1 MKSKRPIVIISLA
14 IAVLAPAHAFLD
26 EETNDLRVDVVVDM
40 TDAGRAIV
48 RPTPERPAYYLPL
61 SVGYQEMGA
70 YVPYQKAPPKKAE
83 VEYLLGKALATQGYR
98 IMTKASP
105 PSLVL
110 VFWWGHIAPQL
121 NNTEISTPM
130 THTNVFNVAKL
141 QFSAGSNARPGVD
154 SFNPENPS
162 SLLRELPTDQ
172 FENSVQMISIVAGN
186 TRDQYPTAKPN
197 PIFQQVQQMER
208 QPLHY
213 LMISAYDFHDW
224 LHHKSTLLWQ
234 AHVSTELWGR
244 SLGDVLETMIATS
257 APFLG
262 RETRAPQFIGA
273 PVGHVLVGKAEVKG
287 FPDLPV
293 PPLQGK

>member
-1 MKSKRPIVIISLA
+1 MGPTFPTKKR
-14 IAVLAPAHAFLD
+14 
-26 EETNDLRVDVVVDM
+26 
-40 TDAGRAIV
+40 
-48 RPTPERPAYYLPL
+48 LP
-61 SVGYQEMGA
+61 
-70 YVPYQKAPPKKAE
+70 PKAE

-121 NNTEISTPM
+121 NNTEISGPK
-130 THTNVFNVAKL
+130 TNTDVFNRGLL
-141 QFSAGSNARPGVD
+141 QSPDGAGFDAANPINLVD
-154 SFNPENPS
+154 
-162 SLLRELPTDQ
+162 ELATDQ
-172 FENSVQMISIVAGN
+172 FENSFQMMSIVAGN
-186 TRDQYPTAKPN
+186 TRDQFPTEKPN

-213 LMISAYDFHDW
+213 LMISAYDFQDW

-234 AHVSTELWGR
+234 AHVSTELWRR
-244 SLGDVLETMIATS
+244 SLGDVLETMIVTS

-273 PVGHVLVGKAEVKG
+273 PEGHVLVGKAEVKG

-293 PPLQGK
+293 PPLQGQ